1 ARPLLPG
8 RGLPPGLHRAQSEQS
23 VRGVQ
28 RPPQAPAA
36 RQAVPRPRPQALTMD
51 PRLQHGIDLFNRRE
65 FFVCHEVL
73 EEIWTP
79 ERGPRR
85 LFLQSLIH
93 FAVAFYH
100 DQRGNP
106 VGASRQLRK
115 GLRKLAAYLPA
126 CEGIDTA
133 SLIREGLRAVER
145 TEAGARLG
153 EYPEIRL
160 AHTVSAV

>member
-1 ARPLLPG
+1 
-8 RGLPPGLHRAQSEQS
+8 
-23 VRGVQ
+23 
-28 RPPQAPAA
+28 
-36 RQAVPRPRPQALTMD
+36 MD
-51 PRLQHGIDLFNRRE
+51 PRLQHGIELFNRCE

-73 EEIWTP
+73 EEIWTHQ
-79 ERGPRR
+79 RGPRR
-85 LFLQSLIH
+85 IFLQAIIH

-133 SLIREGLRAVER
+133 QLSRDGLAAVQQ
-145 TEAGARLG
+145 TEAGAALHG
-153 EYPEIRL
+153 YPQIHVLQIAR
-160 AHTVSAV
+160 AV

>member
-1 ARPLLPG
+1 
-8 RGLPPGLHRAQSEQS
+8 
-23 VRGVQ
+23 V
-28 RPPQAPAA
+28 
-36 RQAVPRPRPQALTMD
+36 D
-51 PRLQHGIDLFNRRE
+51 PRLRHGLDLFKRRE

-106 VGASRQLRK
+106 LGATRQLRK
-115 GLRKLAAYLPA
+115 GLRKLSKYLPE

-133 SLIREGLRAVER
+133 RLHRDGLDAIAV
-145 TEAGARLG
+145 TETGAKLG
-153 EYPEIRL
+153 AYPEIHL
-160 AHTVSAV
+160 AETTARTYPGP

>member
-1 ARPLLPG
+1 VSL
-8 RGLPPGLHRAQSEQS
+8 E
-23 VRGVQ
+23 
-28 RPPQAPAA
+28 
-36 RQAVPRPRPQALTMD
+36 
-51 PRLQHGIDLFNRRE
+51 HGIELFNRRE
-65 FFVCHEVL
+65 FFECHEVL

-106 VGASRQLRK
+106 VGATRQLRK
-115 GLRKLAAYLPA
+115 GLRKLEAYLPT

-133 SLIREGLRAVER
+133 RLHREGLAAIAV
-145 TEAGARLG
+145 TESGDKLE
-153 EYPEIRL
+153 EYPEMHR
-160 AHTVSAV
+160 AAVVTA

>member
-1 ARPLLPG
+1 
-8 RGLPPGLHRAQSEQS
+8 
-23 VRGVQ
+23 V
-28 RPPQAPAA
+28 
-36 RQAVPRPRPQALTMD
+36 TD
-51 PRLQHGIDLFNRRE
+51 PFQHGIALFNRRE

-85 LFLQSLIH
+85 LFLQALIH

-115 GLRKLAAYLPA
+115 GLRKISHYLPD
-126 CEGIDTA
+126 CEGIDTQ
-133 SLIREGLRAVER
+133 SLHHAGLQAVAR
-145 TEAGARLG
+145 TEAGETLG
-153 EYPEIRL
+153 DYPKIHML
-160 AHTVSAV
+160 KSAAV

>member
-1 ARPLLPG
+1 
-8 RGLPPGLHRAQSEQS
+8 
-23 VRGVQ
+23 
-28 RPPQAPAA
+28 
-36 RQAVPRPRPQALTMD
+36 MD
-51 PRLQHGIDLFNRRE
+51 PRLAHGIDLFNRRE

-106 VGASRQLRK
+106 VGATRQLRK
-115 GLRKLAAYLPA
+115 GLKKLGGYLPV
-126 CEGIDTA
+126 CEEIDTA
-133 SLIREGLRAVER
+133 RLHREGLAAVAVTETGAKLEGYPDMHLAR
-145 TEAGARLG
+145 T
-153 EYPEIRL
+153 
-160 AHTVSAV
+160 AHAV